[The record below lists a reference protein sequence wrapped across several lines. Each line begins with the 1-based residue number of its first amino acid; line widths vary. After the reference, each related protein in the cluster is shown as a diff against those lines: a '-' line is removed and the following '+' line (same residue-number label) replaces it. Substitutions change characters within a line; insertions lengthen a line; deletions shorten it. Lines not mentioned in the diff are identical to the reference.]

1 MRKAAT
7 RSVVFVT
14 GAFIGNNCWDQWQAL
29 FERRGY
35 NCLAPAWPN
44 KTGSAQELRNRQPN
58 SAIASNRLDTL
69 TDYFASVA
77 NGLPEEPILIGHS
90 LGGLIVQLLLQRGIG
105 VAGVAIHPFPPC
117 SIAVTNLFFLTSL
130 WPAMGMFTA
139 TQKAYLVSFLKW
151 KRHFANG
158 LPCDKQKELFYSLA
172 IPESKLIIRDLL
184 KSNASIDFSNNHPP
198 LLLTSG
204 SHDKMVPSSIVARNY
219 KKYKRGHSITDHKDF
234 TGHNHLPFE
243 QHAFEEEA
251 DFVLYWLQGVI

>member
-1 MRKAAT
+1 MRNVAT

-58 SAIASNRLDTL
+58 SAIAANRLDPL
-69 TDYFASVA
+69 TDYFASIA

-117 SIAVTNLFFLTSL
+117 SVSATHLLFLTSL
-130 WPAMGMFTA
+130 WPAIGLFTA
-139 TQKAYLVSFLKW
+139 TQKAYMVSFLKW
-151 KRHFANG
+151 KRHICNG
-158 LPCDKQKELFYSLA
+158 LHCDKQKELFYSLA
-172 IPESKLIIRDLL
+172 IPESKLIIRDVFQS
-184 KSNASIDFSNNHPP
+184 KAHIDFDKSHPP

-204 SHDKMVPSSIVARNY
+204 GYDKMVPSSIAAGNY
-219 KKYKRGHSITDHKDF
+219 KQYKRSHSITDYKNF
-234 TGHNHLPFE
+234 QEHNHLPFE
-243 QHAFEEEA
+243 HRAFEEEA

>member
-14 GAFIGNNCWDQWQAL
+14 GAFIGNNCWDQWRAL

-35 NCLAPAWPN
+35 ICSAPAWPN
-44 KTGSAQELRNRQPN
+44 KTAPPQELRNRRPN
-58 SAIASNRLDTL
+58 LAIASNRLETI

-105 VAGVAIHPFPPC
+105 VAGIAIHPFPPC
-117 SIAVTNLFFLTSL
+117 RVTASHLFFLATV
-130 WPAMGMFTA
+130 WPAMGLLTS
-139 TQKAYLVSFLKW
+139 TQKAYMVSFLKW
-151 KRHFANG
+151 KRHIANG
-158 LPCDKQKELFYSLA
+158 LNCDQQKELFYSLA
-172 IPESKLIIRDLL
+172 IPESKLIIRDLFRS
-184 KSNASIDFSNNHPP
+184 KANIDFNKNHPP

-204 SHDKMVPSSIVARNY
+204 GHDNIVPSSIVVQNY
-219 KKYKRGHSITDHKDF
+219 KQYKRNHSITDYKDF
-234 TGHNHLPFE
+234 SGHNHLPFE
-243 QHAFEEEA
+243 HHAFEEEA